1 MQNRKEVSV
10 SKSCRR
16 AAHLVLHLL
25 AAFYRGSKTAKAYC
39 RRVPYRAWGL
49 TAHRGRA
56 SLMLDRR
63 GLVQAP
69 KAPWDQSQQPHARN
83 GYDEETTYDSYMIP
97 EPGFQPDPK
106 NSVDA
111 D

>member
-1 MQNRKEVSV
+1 
-10 SKSCRR
+10 
-16 AAHLVLHLL
+16 
-25 AAFYRGSKTAKAYC
+25 
-39 RRVPYRAWGL
+39 
-49 TAHRGRA
+49 
-56 SLMLDRR
+56 MLDRR